1 MKVKKYLWS
10 VAVPL
15 LLLAGKLS
23 AQGITTERP
32 AGTTEGPVGTTDT
45 KVSQQNL
52 TESLV
57 KEPAALGLEFAVG
70 SSQLSV
76 DQKEKIRLTMSG
88 VGAKDEVR
96 IAAWADKAWSAES
109 KENKFN
115 KADKE
120 LAEQRGKAIKD
131 YIASN
136 FPKTKV
142 EVVTMTEEPGF
153 FARVFNTDEAEVKSI
168 FAKKGDQGTHER
180 NLDTIAVRDKGGPSK
195 AVMIINRK

>member
-153 FARVFNTDEAEVKSI
+153 FCE
-168 FAKKGDQGTHER
+168 G
-180 NLDTIAVRDKGGPSK
+180 L
-195 AVMIINRK
+195 